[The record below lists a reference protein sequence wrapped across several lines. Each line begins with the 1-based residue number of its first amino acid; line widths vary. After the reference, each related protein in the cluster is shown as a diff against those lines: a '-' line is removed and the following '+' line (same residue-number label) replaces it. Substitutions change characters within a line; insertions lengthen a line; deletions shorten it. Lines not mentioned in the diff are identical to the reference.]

1 MHKNTGLFVTILAI
15 FAALVVGVNIGT
27 KLITKTQTPLPS
39 TVATVNPNL
48 SPTPILLVY
57 SNTMCGFTVKYPVT
71 LTLID
76 SETGNSAI
84 LNNAQDPKQSI
95 AIACQKEIP
104 RPPIAQTRI
113 ETVKLSDPAGTSTV
127 SAKLFHDS
135 SPKDGTPIDELI
147 FTNPKN
153 GLDIFIAG
161 YGETYNEIIKT
172 VTLSP

>member
-1 MHKNTGLFVTILAI
+1 MHKNTSLFVTILAI
-15 FAALVVGVNIGT
+15 FAALVVGVNIGK
-27 KLITKTQTPLPS
+27 KLIPQTQAPLLS

-48 SPTPILLVY
+48 SPTPVLLVY
-57 SNTMCGFTVKYPVT
+57 SNTMCGFTLKYPVT

-76 SETGNSAI
+76 SESGNSAI
-84 LNNAQDPKQSI
+84 LNNAQDPKLSI

-104 RPPIAQTRI
+104 RPPVAETRI
-113 ETVKLSDPAGTSTV
+113 EMIKLPDPAGISTI
-127 SAKLFHDS
+127 SAKLYHDS
-135 SPKDGTPIDELI
+135 SAKDGSPIDELI
-147 FTNPKN
+147 ITNPKN